1 MTENQRP
8 QDPTYTDPPANAGS
22 TRERSATTFP
32 AAAAPQTTDPY
43 SQSGGTSGTSRKD
56 AVKDEAG
63 EVARTAKESAQNVA
77 ETARTEAANVA
88 SEVKASTKD
97 LLAQART
104 DLTHQAGAQQ
114 QKVADGLRSVSN
126 ELHAMARASDRPGV
140 ASDLV
145 RQAAE
150 RSSSVASWLD
160 ARDPGSLLDE
170 VKAFARQRPGTF
182 LLLAAG
188 AGVLAGRLSRSLS
201 AGAPEPTARS
211 TAGATPDYSGDQY
224 RGDQYRRDQS
234 NEGQYRAGQY
244 REGQYREG
252 QYAGEPYG
260 AGQGAPGGYAPS
272 GGAVPPPPVQVP
284 GPATTTAGFDGG
296 APGRYGGEGSQ
307 AGENMYAGAT
317 SAASP
322 LDSPQL
328 AENPRSGNRMAD
340 DPLRDKDL
348 ADDPMGNDPLT
359 RDRSADGQTG
369 RP

>member
-1 MTENQRP
+1 MKVNQWP
-8 QDPTYTDPPANAGS
+8 EDPTYTDPPATAGS
-22 TRERSATTFP
+22 TGERSATTFA
-32 AAAAPQTTDPY
+32 AAAAPQTPESY
-43 SQSGGTSGTSRKD
+43 SQSDGTSGTSRKD
-56 AVKDEAG
+56 AVRDEAG
-63 EVARTAKESAQNVA
+63 EVARTARDSAQIVA
-77 ETARTEAANVA
+77 ETAKTEAANVA

-97 LLAQART
+97 LLAQARM

-126 ELHAMARASDRPGV
+126 ELQAMAQASDHPGV

-160 ARDPGSLLDE
+160 SRDPGSLLDE
-170 VKAFARQRPGTF
+170 VKTFARQRPGTF

-201 AGAPEPTARS
+201 AGAPESTARS
-211 TAGATPDYSGDQY
+211 TAGATPHDSGDRH
-224 RGDQYRRDQS
+224 RGDLY
-234 NEGQYRAGQY
+234 NEGQYS
-244 REGQYREG
+244 
-252 QYAGEPYG
+252 GEPSG
-260 AGQGAPGGYAPS
+260 AGQGVPGGYAPS
-272 GGAVPPPPVQVP
+272 RGAIPPPPVQVP

-296 APGRYGGEGSQ
+296 APGRYAGESSQ
-307 AGENMYAGAT
+307 AGETMYSGAT

-328 AENPRSGNRMAD
+328 AETPRSGNRLAD
-340 DPLRDKDL
+340 DPLRDKTL
-348 ADDPMGNDPLT
+348 ADDPMGKDPLT